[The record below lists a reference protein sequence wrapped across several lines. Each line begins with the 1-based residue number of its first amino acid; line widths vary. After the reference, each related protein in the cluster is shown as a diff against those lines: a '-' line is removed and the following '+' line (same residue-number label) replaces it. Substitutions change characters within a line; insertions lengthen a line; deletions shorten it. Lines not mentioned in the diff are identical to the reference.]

1 MGGRRGGLTNSLNFY
16 IGGVESAQYIK
27 ILHREGEG
35 GGWSST
41 CVLQYYSFKM
51 KIKGY
56 FSGVF
61 KFITIL

>member
-1 MGGRRGGLTNSLNFY
+1 MGGG
-16 IGGVESAQYIK
+16 SAQYIK

-35 GGWSST
+35 EGGSSKF
-41 CVLQYYSFKM
+41 VLQYYSFKM

>member
-1 MGGRRGGLTNSLNFY
+1 MLIKLSVPLQCNHFSSEGSLRGDAKSMSL
-16 IGGVESAQYIK
+16 VS
-27 ILHREGEG
+27 G
-35 GGWSST
+35 GGGGGSKFF
-41 CVLQYYSFKM
+41 LQYYSFKM